1 MIPAEQYRQPQAGA
15 VLAALHDI
23 NTRHGYLPGEEVRR
37 AAIELGIPLSQIFS
51 AATFYA
57 TFSFKPLGRHKLQ
70 VCEGTACY
78 VRGAAALLEQL
89 ARELGIEVDQTTE
102 DLLFTLKRVRC
113 VGSCGLAPVL
123 RVNDQTFGRLSPAD
137 LGPIVAQFR
146 NGEPVEVEP

>member
-113 VGSCGLAPVL
+113 IGSCGLAPVL

-146 NGEPVEVEP
+146 NGEPVEVES

>member
-78 VRGAAALLEQL
+78 VRGAADLLEQL
-89 ARELGIEVDQTTE
+89 ARELGIDLDETTE

-146 NGEPVEVEP
+146 NGEPVEMEP

>member
-1 MIPAEQYRQPQAGA
+1 MIPAEQYRQPGAGA

-37 AAIELGIPLSQIFS
+37 AAVDLGIPLSQIFS

-78 VRGAAALLEQL
+78 VKGATALLEQL
-89 ARELGIEVDQTTE
+89 ARELGIDVDETTE

-113 VGSCGLAPVL
+113 VGSCSLAPVL
-123 RVNDQTFGRLSPAD
+123 RVNDETFGRLSPAD
-137 LGPIVAQFR
+137 LEPIVAQFR
-146 NGEPVEVEP
+146 DGRPVEVEP